1 MKILFE
7 SDSISIVT
15 TLRKGTPKIHGV
27 FFRDI
32 KEKVLG
38 KGYELSL
45 VFVGA
50 DRMRALNKQHR
61 NKDYATDIL
70 SFDLDDHIDDSA
82 DDHEHDDHC
91 DHDGHDGHGHGEKN
105 ASELQYGSGEIFIN
119 PEKAR
124 IKAKEFGRTFDNY
137 VKFLFIHGLFHLK
150 GHDHEDNESA
160 EKMEK
165 AEISVRKKFGI

>member
-7 SDSISIVT
+7 SDSISIAT
-15 TLRKGTPKIHGV
+15 TLRKGTPKINGV

-45 VFVGA
+45 VFVGV

-61 NKDYATDIL
+61 GKDYATDIL
-70 SFDLDDHIDDSA
+70 SFDLDDHIDDA
-82 DDHEHDDHC
+82 HEHGDEC
-91 DHDGHDGHGHGEKN
+91 DHHHGERT
-105 ASELQYGSGEIFIN
+105 AAELEFGSGEIFIN

-124 IKAKEFGRTFDNY
+124 IKAKQFDRTFDNY
-137 VKFLFIHGLFHLK
+137 LKFLFIHGLFHLK
-150 GHDHEDNESA
+150 GYDHEDDAGA

-165 AEISVRKKFGI
+165 AETKMRKMFGI